1 MEKIYYVG
9 QCPICFHYGRL
20 EIDKEVTNNEYFVM
34 CEECLAE
41 WKNPQSALKNVNGKR
56 CFTKGKVRAATI
68 EEIKALGWD
77 KYIVNTEE

>member
-1 MEKIYYVG
+1 
-9 QCPICFHYGRL
+9 
-20 EIDKEVTNNEYFVM
+20 M